1 MLSPGTTTE
10 EDAKL
15 DVCARNLWAPLA
27 KAFADIR
34 VLHPHAPSNA
44 AKTIPAMYRA
54 HEMEKKRKYNAR
66 VINIE
71 KATFTPLVF
80 STSGGMG
87 PEAMVFY
94 KRIAENIANKTL
106 QRYCDVVSFIRRRL
120 RFDLLKTCL
129 ISLRGFRGKK
139 AAVVAAP
146 VNGLDVNLMK

>member
-1 MLSPGTTTE
+1 M
-10 EDAKL
+10 
-15 DVCARNLWAPLA
+15 
-27 KAFADIR
+27 
-34 VLHPHAPSNA
+34 
-44 AKTIPAMYRA
+44 TISITRQSTGFT
-54 HEMEKKRKYNAR
+54 HTSRREKKRKYYAR

-94 KRIAENIANKTL
+94 KKVAENIAKKSL
-106 QRYCDVVSFIRRRL
+106 QRYCGIVSFIRRRL

-139 AAVVAAP
+139 STGAAAP
-146 VNGLDVNLMK
+146 MNGLDVNLIN